1 MLWLDA
7 NHEQRHLPPLLSLRL
22 GPRSSGAF
30 FVLPPDVTALN
41 LAYSFSGDCAAAG
54 RGLRPH
60 RQRTNRSERPAWGA
74 RQVGVWRQPGAADR
88 RSPWRVQ
95 MCADHVIEP
104 VRQP

>member
-7 NHEQRHLPPLLSLRL
+7 NHEQRHLPPFCRL
-22 GPRSSGAF
+22 DWAPSSGAF
-30 FVLPPDVTALN
+30 FVLPPAVTALK
-41 LAYSFSGDCAAAG
+41 LAYSFSGDGAVAGRAAATSPESD
-54 RGLRPH
+54 RI
-60 RQRTNRSERPAWGA
+60 ERPARGA